1 LPDAVPTQPETP
13 FPRGDVAPHTL
24 SPQQE
29 KAAMS
34 DKEVFYEVKDYV
46 GTITINR
53 PKSLNAFTGDNIV
66 EMQRL
71 LDEAGKDP
79 KVGVVVLT
87 GAGDR
92 AFCVGGDVNWEKGS
106 GGKSGL
112 EDLNFTFNRQ
122 IVECPKP
129 VIARVSGY
137 AIGGGHHIAYFCD
150 LTVAADHSIFG
161 QNGPRVGSPAGGYI
175 VSHSANV
182 LGHKRARELWM
193 LCRRYTAA
201 QALDWGLANS
211 VVPKEKLDEEV
222 RKFADELL
230 ALSPTCLRILKRSF
244 FHHMQPI
251 MARDMKDLIEE
262 VAPNYF
268 QTGEQQEG
276 ANAFLEKRKP
286 DFSRFR

>member
-1 LPDAVPTQPETP
+1 
-13 FPRGDVAPHTL
+13 
-24 SPQQE
+24 
-29 KAAMS
+29 MS
-34 DKEVFYEVKDYV
+34 DKEVYYEVKDYV

-71 LDEAGKDP
+71 LDVASADKN
-79 KVGVVVLT
+79 VGVIVLT

-150 LTVAADHSIFG
+150 FTVAADHSIFG

-193 LCRRYTAA
+193 LCRRYNAQ
-201 QALDWGLANS
+201 QALDWGLVNS

-222 RKFADELL
+222 RKYADELL
-230 ALSPTCLRILKRSF
+230 SLSPTCLRIVKRSF
-244 FHHMQPI
+244 YHHMQPI
-251 MARDMKDLIEE
+251 MARDMKELIEE
-262 VAPNYF
+262 VAPDYF
-268 QTGEQQEG
+268 KTDEQQEG
-276 ANAFLEKRKP
+276 ANAFLQKRKP

>member
-1 LPDAVPTQPETP
+1 
-13 FPRGDVAPHTL
+13 
-24 SPQQE
+24 
-29 KAAMS
+29 MS
-34 DKEVFYEVKDYV
+34 DKEVYLEVKDYV
-46 GTITINR
+46 ATITINR
-53 PKSLNAFTGDNIV
+53 PKQLNAFTGDNIV

-71 LDEAGKDP
+71 LDVAANDR
-79 KVGVVVLT
+79 KVCVIVLT
-87 GAGDR
+87 GTGDR

-175 VSHSANV
+175 VSHAANV

-193 LCRRYTAA
+193 LCRRYTAQ

-211 VVPKEKLDEEV
+211 VVPKEKLDDEV

-244 FHHMQPI
+244 YHHMAPI
-251 MARDMKDLIEE
+251 MQRDMKELIEE

-268 QTGEQQEG
+268 ETGEQLEG
-276 ANAFLEKRKP
+276 ATAFLEKRKP

>member
-1 LPDAVPTQPETP
+1 
-13 FPRGDVAPHTL
+13 
-24 SPQQE
+24 
-29 KAAMS
+29 MS
-34 DKEVFYEVKDYV
+34 DKEVYLEVKDYV
-46 GTITINR
+46 ATITINR
-53 PKSLNAFTGDNIV
+53 PKQLNAFTGDNIV

-71 LDEAGKDP
+71 LDVAANDR
-79 KVGVVVLT
+79 KVGVIVLT
-87 GAGDR
+87 GTGDR

-175 VSHSANV
+175 VSHAANV

-193 LCRRYTAA
+193 LCRRYTAQ

-211 VVPKEKLDEEV
+211 VVPKEKLDDEV

-244 FHHMQPI
+244 YHHMAPI
-251 MARDMKDLIEE
+251 MQRDMKELIEE

-268 QTGEQQEG
+268 ETGEQLEG
-276 ANAFLEKRKP
+276 ATAFLEKRKP

>member
-1 LPDAVPTQPETP
+1 MK
-13 FPRGDVAPHTL
+13 G
-24 SPQQE
+24 QE
-29 KAAMS
+29 
-34 DKEVFYEVKDYV
+34 VYLEVKDFV

-53 PKSLNAFTGDNIV
+53 PQALNAFTGANME

-71 LDEAGKDP
+71 LDVAAADP
-79 KVGVVVLT
+79 KVGVIVIT
-87 GAGDR
+87 GTGER

-112 EDLNFTFNRQ
+112 EELNFTFDRQ

-129 VIARVSGY
+129 VIARVNGY

-150 LTVAADHSIFG
+150 FTIAAEHAIFG

-175 VSHSANV
+175 VSHAANV

-193 LCRRYTAA
+193 LCRRYSAQ
-201 QALDWGLANS
+201 QALEWGLVNA
-211 VVPKEKLDEEV
+211 VVPMAKLDEEV
-222 RKFADELL
+222 RKYADELL
-230 ALSPTCLRILKRSF
+230 ALSPSCLRIVKRSF
-244 FHHMQPI
+244 YHHMAPI
-251 MARDMKDLIEE
+251 MGLDMPDVLRE
-262 VAPNYF
+262 VAPDYF

-276 ANAFLEKRKP
+276 ASAFLEKRKP